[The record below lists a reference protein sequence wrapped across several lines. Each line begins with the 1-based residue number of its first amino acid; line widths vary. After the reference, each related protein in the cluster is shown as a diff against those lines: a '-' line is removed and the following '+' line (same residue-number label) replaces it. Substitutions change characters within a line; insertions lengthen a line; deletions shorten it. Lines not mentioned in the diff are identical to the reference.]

1 MTTGINELENVI
13 QQYEESLFFV
23 ASLLKK
29 DREEAEKL
37 VIDTFLYM
45 ENELTSFPKKD
56 ASFDYWFVSNAVAY
70 MFREGS
76 FSFRNHPNL
85 KDELINSTF
94 KALGPFS
101 QQTVILHY
109 IFSIPIASISSLLN
123 SSIEDIQNR
132 IISFQL
138 ELIGELRSSEGMG
151 SDCIQIEQ
159 LVRYSQEM
167 LPEET
172 ATSAR
177 DHLEFCP
184 SCRTKLALTTDVLQK
199 VQLYFQPVP
208 LETSILT
215 PLLHKQQPPTKK
227 KSFLYQI
234 IAAASIVAIFGIT
247 IWNMP
252 KIEHWTELAN
262 NYMKYGEFY
271 NVWPEGTY
279 VTEVSNIAFEVTNV
293 EVTPIMMRVDFQVES
308 ERDFM
313 YPNEHPLS
321 EQIGKPLFDI
331 RSYAGHNT
339 FTIKTEDKI
348 IPIRNITIFNKNF
361 DGTAGSFFLD
371 LKEMDGDIPDVFDLF
386 FFTTRIGNYFGPWKL
401 EVPINYKDGVKKVDT
416 VALEKS
422 VTVKDN
428 ILISLDEWVTGS
440 VGSSLRY
447 KMDVSEDVIETDVRV
462 NYNLENE
469 LGEKVIPHPIS
480 FAYSS
485 PRHFGRG
492 SGNDNHELEWYGF
505 NQGSNEQLFL
515 PYLLTSNEEKQVK
528 PLDDKERLY
537 LSLYEVQ
544 YFEEIDVVIPIP
556 LSEIENEPIQY
567 SFDGTH
573 FEIVLVRK
581 VEGELANIYDV
592 NIFGKED
599 DNLSIR
605 NFYWFFDH
613 EFGFTVFPYP
623 DYHRGSNDP
632 DAYGQFQITVFED
645 NVETVY
651 IKANAVETTIQLQDP
666 IKIPLY

>member
-45 ENELTSFPKKD
+45 ENELTSFLKKD

-85 KDELINSTF
+85 KDELIISTF

-138 ELIGELRSSEGMG
+138 ELIGELRLSEGMG

-199 VQLYFQPVP
+199 VQLYFQPVA

-321 EQIGKPLFDI
+321 EQIGKPLFEI
-331 RSYAGHNT
+331 SSYGGHDT
-339 FTIKTEDKI
+339 FSIKTDDEN
-348 IPIRNITIFNKNF
+348 IPIRNITIFNNDKE
-361 DGTAGSFFLD
+361 GTEGSFFLD
-371 LKEMDGDIPDVFDLF
+371 LKEMDGDIPDVFDLSF
-386 FFTTRIGNYFGPWKL
+386 LYHTNWKL
-401 EVPINYKDGVKKVDT
+401 LWTVGVRST
-416 VALEKS
+416 
-422 VTVKDN
+422 
-428 ILISLDEWVTGS
+428 
-440 VGSSLRY
+440 
-447 KMDVSEDVIETDVRV
+447 
-462 NYNLENE
+462 
-469 LGEKVIPHPIS
+469 
-480 FAYSS
+480 
-485 PRHFGRG
+485 
-492 SGNDNHELEWYGF
+492 
-505 NQGSNEQLFL
+505 NQL
-515 PYLLTSNEEKQVK
+515 
-528 PLDDKERLY
+528 
-537 LSLYEVQ
+537 
-544 YFEEIDVVIPIP
+544 
-556 LSEIENEPIQY
+556 
-567 SFDGTH
+567 
-573 FEIVLVRK
+573 
-581 VEGELANIYDV
+581 
-592 NIFGKED
+592 
-599 DNLSIR
+599 
-605 NFYWFFDH
+605 
-613 EFGFTVFPYP
+613 
-623 DYHRGSNDP
+623 
-632 DAYGQFQITVFED
+632 
-645 NVETVY
+645 
-651 IKANAVETTIQLQDP
+651 
-666 IKIPLY
+666 